1 MADKKLPNPSECE
14 HDPAE
19 ITVNDYGRTIDPT
32 VVVDEPGR
40 SVILTDDAAIVID
53 KPVEL
58 HITPSNRPRKAY
70 AGMWGP
76 LELGVFGAALL
87 ILLGVFLYYLMFV
100 APSARELERN
110 KAERDRLELELISA
124 QSKYGNIT
132 STETQV
138 AKLVSSVDDFE
149 SNYLPVAAN
158 GRTSLYQ
165 RLNGLI
171 VGYGLVNTSGPS
183 YAPLELADQ
192 DQMNQTDE
200 ERGRER
206 FRSLFPG
213 VYVTMTVEGPYQNL
227 RRFIREIETGN
238 EFVVISSVELAPS
251 ESTAGTNQSGAATGL
266 AGEQRTA
273 TINPITGEPVQTT
286 PKIQAPRGRTYGERV
301 ALRLEMAAYFRRQN
315 VVAESAFGQ

>member
-1 MADKKLPNPSECE
+1 MTDKKANTSESE
-14 HDPAE
+14 HDLAE
-19 ITVNDYGRTIDPT
+19 ITVNDCGKTIDTT
-32 VVVDEPGR
+32 VVVDEPAR
-40 SVILTDDAAIVID
+40 SVILTDDTAIVID
-53 KPVEL
+53 KPAEL
-58 HITPSNRPRKAY
+58 HITPSNRPRKVN

-87 ILLGVFLYYLMFV
+87 ILLGVFLYYLLFV

-138 AKLVSSVDDFE
+138 AKLVSSVDEFE
-149 SNYLPVAAN
+149 SSYLPVAAN

-171 VGYGLVNTSGPS
+171 VGYGLVNTNGPA

-192 DQMNQTDE
+192 DQMNQNDE

-238 EFVVISSVELAPS
+238 EFIVISSVELAPS
-251 ESTAGTNQSGAATGL
+251 ESTAGTNQSVAATGPPV
-266 AGEQRTA
+266 EQRTA

-286 PKIQAPRGRTYGERV
+286 PQAQAPRGRTFGERV

-315 VVAESAFGQ
+315 AAAESELGQ